1 MDKKTY
7 EYLNYLK
14 NKILD
19 MIYGKKCPKCGS
31 RNHSYLLDDNSY
43 NYGIYIHKCDKCGYE
58 Y

>member
-19 MIYGKKCPKCGS
+19 MIYGKKCPRCEH
-31 RNHSYLLDDNSY
+31 RNYSYLLDDNTYS
-43 NYGIYIHKCDKCGYE
+43 YGIYLHKCSKCGYI